1 MTAARRERLHRD
13 APAACRPAAAVL
25 PGLAGELRGL
35 ADQLDVLEPGR
46 VIGELAPHQHEPGIL
61 RDTVRCPACAA
72 TVPVSQRK
80 LDTLAEVL
88 GEVRP

>member
-1 MTAARRERLHRD
+1 MPDLTAALRD
-13 APAACRPAAAVL
+13 
-25 PGLAGELRGL
+25 G
-35 ADQLDVLEPGR
+35 
-46 VIGELAPHQHEPGIL
+46 IEPGIL

-80 LDTLAEVL
+80 LDILAEVL